1 MPCGNRPGKQPGG
14 KERKTMATT
23 TRSISRATFAGG
35 LCLAALLAGCGES
48 SDIQTV
54 DGKLPFGGRMINF
67 QSTYAY
73 FPSDYAVSIVRDT
86 MPQDEACRKLTMYS
100 KSKLPGLPVLPHS
113 DEHYT
118 LVLSVDSVM
127 VGDDVTLDPT
137 DRGSAVD
144 MRYGVLARYPVGKNT
159 NPPEVWPAAG
169 VLRIT
174 EVQQYKHIRGEF
186 KLTFPGGER
195 IEESFDINACP

>member
-1 MPCGNRPGKQPGG
+1 MALLTRPI
-14 KERKTMATT
+14 RRTA
-23 TRSISRATFAGG
+23 FVLG
-35 LCLAALLAGCGES
+35 LLGAALGLGCGQS
-48 SDIQTV
+48 SDIKGT
-54 DGKLPFGGRMINF
+54 DGALPFGGRMINF

-73 FPSDYAVSIVRDT
+73 FPSDYAVAIVRDT
-86 MPQDEACRKLTMYS
+86 MPQDEACRKLTMYT
-100 KSKLPGLPVLPHS
+100 KTKLPGLPVLPHS

-118 LVLSVDSVM
+118 LVLSLDSVM

-137 DRGSAVD
+137 DRGPTVD

-169 VLRIT
+169 VLRVT

-186 KLTFPGGER
+186 KLTFPGGEH

>member
-159 NPPEVWPAAG
+159 NPPEVWPGPWAAIAA
-169 VLRIT
+169 R
-174 EVQQYKHIRGEF
+174 
-186 KLTFPGGER
+186 
-195 IEESFDINACP
+195 

>member
-1 MPCGNRPGKQPGG
+1 
-14 KERKTMATT
+14 MATM
-23 TRSISRATFAGG
+23 TRWAKAVLCAGG
-35 LCLAALLAGCGES
+35 LLLSALLPGCGDPS
-48 SDIQTV
+48 SDIKTE

-73 FPSDYAVSIVRDT
+73 FPSDFAVSIVRDT
-86 MPQDEACRKLTMYS
+86 MPQDEACRKLSMYT

-113 DEHYT
+113 EEHYT
-118 LVLSVDSVM
+118 LVLSLDSVM

-137 DRGSAVD
+137 DRGPTVD

-169 VLRIT
+169 VLRVT
-174 EVQQYKHIRGEF
+174 EVQQYKRIRGEF

-195 IEESFDINACP
+195 IDESFDINACP

>member
-54 DGKLPFGGRMINF
+54 DGKLPFGGRMTNF

>member
-1 MPCGNRPGKQPGG
+1 
-14 KERKTMATT
+14 MATC
-23 TRSISRATFAGG
+23 TRLRSH
-35 LCLAALLAGCGES
+35 AALLGGLAVSALLVGCGES
-48 SDIQTV
+48 SDIKTT
-54 DGKLPFGGRMINF
+54 DGSLPFGGRMISF

-113 DEHYT
+113 EEHYS
-118 LVLSVDSVM
+118 LVLSLDSVM

-137 DRGSAVD
+137 DRGSMVD

-159 NPPEVWPAAG
+159 NPPDVWPAAG
-169 VLRIT
+169 VLRVT

-186 KLTFPGGER
+186 KLTFPGGEH